1 MEDIILELKDL
12 KQYFSVKN
20 SIVKNKIGDVKAVD
34 GVSLKIKKGEAFGL
48 VGESGSGKTTIGRAI
63 MRLNEKTSGE
73 ILYNGKNIYSYNR
86 KELLEFRRKVQYIFQ
101 DPYSSL
107 NPRMRVGDA
116 IAEPLISH
124 GLATKE
130 NVREK
135 VIEILNSCGLEEY
148 YIDRFPHQFSGGQRQ
163 RLVIARAIALSP
175 EFIVADEPVSSL
187 DVSIQA
193 QIINLFSDLKKSNE
207 LSYLFISHDL
217 SVVEHLC
224 DRIAIIYLGN
234 IVEIASSDD
243 IFNNPCHPYT
253 KALISA
259 IPSINPLE
267 KKEKIILTGD
277 IPSPSNPPKGCKFHT
292 RCPYSMGICKTM
304 EPIFKEKSNAHFI
317 GCHLY

>member
-1 MEDIILELKDL
+1 MEEIILELKDL

-20 SIVKNKIGDVKAVD
+20 SIVKNKIGEVKAVD
-34 GVSLKIKKGEAFGL
+34 GVSIKIRKGEAFGL
-48 VGESGSGKTTIGRAI
+48 VGESGSGKTTIGRCI
-63 MRLNEKTSGE
+63 VKLNNKTSGK
-73 ILYNGKNIYSYNR
+73 IFYKGKDVYKYNK
-86 KELLEFRRKVQYIFQ
+86 KELLGFRREVQYIFQ

-116 IAEPLISH
+116 IAEPLLAH
-124 GLATKE
+124 NLATKE
-130 NVREK
+130 NVREM

-148 YIDRFPHQFSGGQRQ
+148 YVDRFPHQFSGGQRQ
-163 RLVIARAIALSP
+163 RIVIARAIALNP

-193 QIINLFSDLKKSNE
+193 QIINLFSDLRKNKK

-234 IVEIASSDD
+234 IVEIASSEN
-243 IFNNPCHPYT
+243 IFNNPLHPYT

-267 KKEKIILTGD
+267 KKKKIILTGD

-292 RCPYSMGICKTM
+292 RCPYVM
-304 EPIFKEKSNAHFI
+304 EKCRTIEPVFKQESPEHFV

>member
-1 MEDIILELKDL
+1 MEEIILELKEL

-20 SIVKNKIGDVKAVD
+20 SIALNKIGEVKAVD
-34 GVSLKIKKGEAFGL
+34 GVSLKIRKGEAFGL

-63 MRLNEKTSGE
+63 VKLNKKTAGE
-73 ILYNGKNIYSYNR
+73 ILYKGENIYNYSK
-86 KELLEFRRKVQYIFQ
+86 KEQLEFRKKVQYIFQ

-107 NPRMRVGDA
+107 NPRLRVGDA
-116 IAEPLISH
+116 ISEPLIAH

-130 NVREK
+130 NVRDK

-163 RLVIARAIALSP
+163 RIVIARAIALNP

-193 QIINLFSDLKKSNE
+193 QIINLFSDLRESKE

-234 IVEIASSDD
+234 IVEIATSEE

-259 IPSINPLE
+259 IPSIDPLE
-267 KKEKIILTGD
+267 KKEKIILNGD

-292 RCPYSMGICKTM
+292 RCAYVTEKCKTV
-304 EPIFKEKSNAHFI
+304 EPLFKETIEGHFV
-317 GCHLY
+317 GCHLF